1 MIKKG
6 RIYSSVLRRI
16 WLAGLVLGVAEGVAA
31 QADEKTATDETYTA
45 TARVARE
52 QFDST
57 LSKSS
62 VEREQGDRAAAGE
75 VGDRL
80 ELADGVIVQRT
91 SSASAAPIIRG
102 LTGNRVLLMQDQ
114 LRLNDSLTRPGGN
127 ALLNLVDPESVERL
141 DVIRGPASVLY
152 GSDALGGVVQVR
164 TYKSGARPGM
174 AREADATAYARG
186 ASAER
191 AGRVQG
197 AVRGLLGPFGARV
210 SGGYGHAGKVLR
222 GGGLG
227 EQPFT
232 GHDAWSAAGRIDAA
246 PYRKHGFS
254 LSYQSGHLLDAPRP
268 DASTPDDRSDTKRLD
283 RDAAIVDYAG
293 YFTELSRLQLRSY
306 LGLSLRRE
314 WRQRR
319 RPETVEN
326 ERDRVLGYHAG
337 VNAAVSPS
345 SPSSLDVGAEAILE
359 DIGSGTEVIDASGA
373 VTRERGRYVDDSRY
387 NSYALY
393 ALFSYMLSDYWTA
406 LAGVRG
412 TLVDARAPIDPL
424 FEREIGIERR
434 LDRRMFGAVGS
445 AGVRYDA
452 NGTLSWTAALL
463 GGFRAP
469 NLEDFQALGGGSR
482 GYTIPNPELNEER
495 SWTLETGVKWD
506 ELHWELEAYLFG
518 TLLTDLIER
527 IATEFNGQTEMDGKR
542 LQTPTNASRGVLL
555 GAELSVSRRFD
566 FGLRAGVASFATW
579 GVTKR
584 PDADGNQVS
593 EPASKV
599 PPPIGALLLG
609 FDPTGT
615 PYWSEARLVGALP
628 QWRLSESDKN
638 DVRICENGPDGCDH
652 ADGWVD
658 ITLRAGLRFNRT
670 LLLSLGVE
678 NLLNSGYKT
687 YASGTYAPGRN
698 FTVALRGSTE

>member
-1 MIKKG
+1 MKKRCIG
-6 RIYSSVLRRI
+6 SLALRRI
-16 WLAGLVLGVAEGVAA
+16 GLTGLVLVVAAGAAA
-31 QADEKTATDETYTA
+31 QADEKSATAETYTA
-45 TARVARE
+45 TARLARE

-57 LSKSS
+57 LSETS
-62 VEREQGDRAAAGE
+62 VAREQGDRAAAGE

-80 ELADGVIVQRT
+80 ELAEGVVVQRT
-91 SSASAAPIIRG
+91 SSASAAPIVRG

-127 ALLNLVDPESVERL
+127 ALLNLVDPESVERVE
-141 DVIRGPASVLY
+141 VIRGPASVLY

-164 TYKSGARPGM
+164 TYKSGARPEM
-174 AREADATAYARG
+174 AKEADATAYARG

-222 GGGLG
+222 GGDLG

-232 GHDAWSAAGRIDAA
+232 GHEAWSAAWRIDAA
-246 PYRKHGFS
+246 PFRRHGLS
-254 LSYQSGHLLDAPRP
+254 LSYQSGHLLDTPRT
-268 DASTPDDRSDTKRLD
+268 DLSTPDDRRDTKSLD
-283 RDAAIVDYAG
+283 RDAAVLDYSG
-293 YFTELSRLQLRSY
+293 YFAGVNHLQLKSY

-319 RPETVEN
+319 RSEGVEN
-326 ERDRVLGYHAG
+326 ERDRVLGYTAG
-337 VNAAVSPS
+337 LNAVVSPS
-345 SPSSLDVGAEAILE
+345 SRSSLDVGAEAVLE
-359 DIGSGTEVIDASGA
+359 NVGSGTEIIDENGA

-387 NSYALY
+387 NTYALY
-393 ALFSYMLSDYWTA
+393 ALFSYTLSDSWTA

-412 TLVDARAPIDPL
+412 TLIDAWAPVDPL
-424 FEREIGIERR
+424 FAPDIGIERQ
-434 LDRRMFGAVGS
+434 LDRRMFGVVGS
-445 AGVRYDA
+445 VGVRLDVSE
-452 NGTLSWTAALL
+452 TLSWTAGLL

-482 GYTIPNPELNEER
+482 GYTIPNPELDEER

-506 ELHWELEAYLFG
+506 ERHWQLEAYVYG
-518 TLLTDLIER
+518 SLLTDLIER
-527 IATEFNGQTEMDGKR
+527 IATEFNGLTEMDGER

-555 GAELSVSRRFD
+555 GTELSVSRRFD
-566 FGLRAGVASFATW
+566 FGLRTGVAAFATW
-579 GVTKR
+579 GVTER
-584 PDADGNQVS
+584 PDADGDQMS

-599 PPPIGALLLG
+599 PPPIGALLVG

-615 PYWSEARLVGALP
+615 PLWSEARLVGALP
-628 QWRLSESDKN
+628 QWRLSEGDKN
-638 DVRICENGPDGCDH
+638 DVRICENGPDGCDN

-658 ITLRAGLRFNRT
+658 ITLRVGLRLAKT
-670 LLLSLGVE
+670 LLLSIGVE
-678 NLLNSGYKT
+678 NLLDSGYKT
-687 YASGTYAPGRN
+687 YASGAYAPGRN
-698 FTVALRGSTE
+698 FTAALRGSTE